1 MHLLLVSS
9 KLFNYQLDWLVPD
22 RVIDVPVYQDVLA
35 WGEHG
40 QASQG
45 DSLLRYSSKGLLVP
59 QRHASSLCDVCMQC
73 EKNVDSL
80 LIAKPALQ
88 LFTLEIPSW
97 LCLSSELEQAVDSLQ
112 RRSLT
117 LCQT

>member
-22 RVIDVPVYQDVLA
+22 RVIDAPVYQDVLA

-45 DSLLRYSSKGLLVP
+45 DSLLRVL
-59 QRHASSLCDVCMQC
+59 
-73 EKNVDSL
+73 
-80 LIAKPALQ
+80 
-88 LFTLEIPSW
+88 
-97 LCLSSELEQAVDSLQ
+97 
-112 RRSLT
+112 
-117 LCQT
+117 